1 MIMKHGG
8 FSAYLTAGT
17 AFLGICLTAAGA
29 QAAPQSLAL
38 VATDRPVHLS
48 CSDGVCG
55 AEFTAFCLQPERNAP
70 APGTKYTMTR
80 KSRVA
85 VNAFTSDGRKIALD
99 PHESLRFRAWRGH
112 TAIQVSLAPGLKQ
125 RLDLQSVAIELA
137 AHVVLAPE
145 AVPGDDNPIS
155 ADELALVEGAL
166 RPAGTA
172 LVDNDPESMA
182 AARLTNR
189 LVNLLPGYE
198 TDAAG
203 TAKHWRT
210 LMVTAR
216 RDGLRPM
223 AVRYAQNAYD
233 LCRYYADRVVPG
245 DMRRCLQGQHDR
257 MMKRLNSKYWK
268 AIRTGS

>member
-1 MIMKHGG
+1 MKYGW
-8 FSAYLTAGT
+8 FTAYLTAGS
-17 AFLGICLTAAGA
+17 AFLGICLTAATVP
-29 QAAPQSLAL
+29 AAPQSLAL

-48 CSDGVCG
+48 CADGVCA
-55 AEFTAFCLQPERNAP
+55 AEFTAFCLQPERSSP
-70 APGTKYTMTR
+70 VPGTNYAMTT
-80 KSRVA
+80 KSRIA
-85 VNAFTSDGRKIALD
+85 VNAFTQDGRKIALE
-99 PHESLRFRAWRGH
+99 PRSSLRFRAWRGH

-125 RLDLQSVAIELA
+125 RLDLQSVAIDLA

-145 AVPGDDNPIS
+145 AVAGDDNPIS
-155 ADELALVEGAL
+155 ADELALVEDAL

-172 LVDNDPESMA
+172 VVDNDPEGMA

-198 TDAAG
+198 TDTAS

-210 LMVTAR
+210 LMTGAR

-257 MMKRLNSKYWK
+257 LIKRLNSKYWK